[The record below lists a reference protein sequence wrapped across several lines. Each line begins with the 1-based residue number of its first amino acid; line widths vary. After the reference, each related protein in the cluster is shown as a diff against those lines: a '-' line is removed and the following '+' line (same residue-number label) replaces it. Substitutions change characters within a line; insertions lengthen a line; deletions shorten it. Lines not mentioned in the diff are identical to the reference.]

1 MEESWV
7 KELVKDI
14 YRVGAFKTGD
24 FKLTSGGL
32 SPYYVD
38 LRTLVSRP
46 RLFER
51 LVDSYISRM
60 RMVGE
65 GFDVV
70 AGVET
75 AGIPIATLIS
85 FKTGV
90 PMVYVRSGERMH
102 GTGRLVEGE
111 LEAGSRV
118 VVVDDVLTT
127 GGSIM
132 SAVKSVSV
140 SGGRVVYALVF
151 LDRLQNGVRR
161 LGEAGI
167 TAYSV
172 IRMDGFLRILFK
184 DKLISGLEYER
195 IMKYLEG
202 FRNVEEQGS
211 DRLNRFH

>member
-1 MEESWV
+1 MEESLV

-14 YRVGAFKTGD
+14 YMAGVFKTGD
-24 FKLTSGGL
+24 FKLTSGDL

-38 LRTLVSRP
+38 LRKLVSKP

-51 LVDSYISRM
+51 LVDSYINKM
-60 RMVGE
+60 RMIGG
-65 GFDVV
+65 GFDV
-70 AGVET
+70 ATGVET

-85 FKTGV
+85 LKTGV
-90 PMVYVRSGERMH
+90 PMVYVRSGERGY

-118 VVVDDVLTT
+118 VIVDDVLTT

-132 SAVKSVSV
+132 SAAKAISAL
-140 SGGRVVYALVF
+140 GGRVAYALVF

-161 LGEAGI
+161 LREEGV

-172 IRMDGFLRILFK
+172 IKIDGFLRILFE
-184 DKLISGLEYER
+184 DNLISRSDYAR

-202 FRNVEEQGS
+202 FRHVEE
-211 DRLNRFH
+211 

>member
-1 MEESWV
+1 MEESLLR
-7 KELVKDI
+7 ELVKDI
-14 YRVGAFKTGD
+14 YRAGGFKTGD

-51 LVDSYISRM
+51 LIDSYISSM
-60 RMVGE
+60 RMIDE

-85 FKTGV
+85 FKTSM

-118 VVVDDVLTT
+118 VIVDDVLTT

-132 SAVKSVSV
+132 SAVKSISA

-161 LGEAGI
+161 LSEAGVK
-167 TAYSV
+167 AYSV
-172 IRMDGFLRILFK
+172 VKIDRFLKILFE
-184 DKLISGLEYER
+184 DKLISELEYER

-202 FRNVEEQGS
+202 FRNVEKQGPGG
-211 DRLNRFH
+211 LNRVH

>member
-1 MEESWV
+1 MEESSV

-14 YRVGAFKTGD
+14 YMAGVFKTGD

-38 LRTLVSRP
+38 LRTLVSKP

-51 LVDSYISRM
+51 LVDSYINKIRM
-60 RMVGE
+60 IGV

-90 PMVYVRSGERMH
+90 PMVYVRSGERGH

-118 VVVDDVLTT
+118 VIVDDVLTT

-132 SAVKSVSV
+132 SAAKAISVL
-140 SGGRVVYALVF
+140 GGRVAYALVF

-161 LGEAGI
+161 LREEGV

-172 IRMDGFLRILFK
+172 IKIDGFLRILFE
-184 DKLISGLEYER
+184 DNLISGSDYTR

-202 FRNVEEQGS
+202 FRDVEE
-211 DRLNRFH
+211 

>member
-1 MEESWV
+1 MEEYLV

-14 YRVGAFKTGD
+14 FRAGVFKTGD

-51 LVDSYISRM
+51 LVDSYIGMMKSIGM
-60 RMVGE
+60 D
-65 GFDVV
+65 FDVV

-85 FKTGV
+85 FKTNT
-90 PMVYVRSGERMH
+90 PMVYVRSGEREH

-111 LEAGSRV
+111 LQAGSRV

-132 SAVKSVSV
+132 SAVKSINA

-151 LDRLQNGVRR
+151 LDRLQNGAKR
-161 LGEAGI
+161 LGEAGV
-167 TAYSV
+167 TVYSV
-172 IRMDGFLRILFK
+172 IKIDSFLRILLE
-184 DKLISGLEYER
+184 DKLISELEYER

-202 FRNVEEQGS
+202 FRNVEE
-211 DRLNRFH
+211 